1 MQPSKAESNSMGRV
15 GGQGQP
21 LWSVLNL
28 GDKKIGLEGMTC
40 VKKYY
45 SNCPLPKLSVPY
57 NFFLTLF
64 AHHIL
69 RVARQGVSI
78 QITTPTN
85 EQRCFRHQSAPSMCV
100 FCSERKEQG
109 TEQTWNQ
116 RISPPVLSQKQFLTL
131 QNHLMWLWMI
141 TCSFCCSSPH
151 AASATTPLH
160 QEAFPPSRVKQF

>member
-1 MQPSKAESNSMGRV
+1 MGFNGKMQPSIAESNCMGRV

-21 LWSVLNL
+21 PWSVLNL

-85 EQRCFRHQSAPSMCV
+85 EQRCFRH
-100 FCSERKEQG
+100 
-109 TEQTWNQ
+109 
-116 RISPPVLSQKQFLTL
+116 
-131 QNHLMWLWMI
+131 
-141 TCSFCCSSPH
+141 
-151 AASATTPLH
+151 
-160 QEAFPPSRVKQF
+160 